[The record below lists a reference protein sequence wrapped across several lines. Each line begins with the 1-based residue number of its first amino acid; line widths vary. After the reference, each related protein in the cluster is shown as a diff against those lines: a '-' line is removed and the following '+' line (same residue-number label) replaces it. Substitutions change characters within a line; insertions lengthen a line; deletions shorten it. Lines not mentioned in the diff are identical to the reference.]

1 MTMKYFPASIKNIV
15 PISDER
21 EESNLRE
28 MMLGRLP
35 RTITPRVWTGELFL
49 IICLVLRGKV

>member
-15 PISDER
+15 PLSDER
-21 EESNLRE
+21 DLRE

-35 RTITPRVWTGELFL
+35 RTVTPRVWTGELSL
-49 IICLVLRGKV
+49 IICLIVREKV